1 METIQTNT
9 KPTKLKKVKEGF
21 DKITS
26 NHSRDWK
33 LVIVWIV
40 IFELIS
46 SIVEYL
52 FVKHP
57 NFSIGLPDTLFVE
70 LTVGL
75 GLTLFIWG
83 CVYTF
88 IFWNKD
94 RFLYLTLIGFIGL
107 YLVVTHD
114 MTFGFLL
121 HNINPIHFFQVEF
134 NFALFVEL
142 LFKLIILYL
151 IYQLVVS
158 YKNSKKE

>member
-1 METIQTNT
+1 METIQT
-9 KPTKLKKVKEGF
+9 KQKASKLKKIKYTF

-26 NHSRDWK
+26 NHSSDWK
-33 LVIVWIV
+33 LVLVWII

-46 SIVEYL
+46 SIIEYL
-52 FVKHP
+52 FVKHSH
-57 NFSIGLPDTLFVE
+57 FAIGLPDTLFVE

-75 GLTLFIWG
+75 GLTLFIWT

-88 IFWNKD
+88 IFWNKE
-94 RFLYLTLIGFIGL
+94 RFLYLILVGFIGL

-114 MTFGFLL
+114 MSFAFLL
-121 HNINPIHFFQVEF
+121 HNINPVHFFYAEF
-134 NFALFVEL
+134 NFALLVEL